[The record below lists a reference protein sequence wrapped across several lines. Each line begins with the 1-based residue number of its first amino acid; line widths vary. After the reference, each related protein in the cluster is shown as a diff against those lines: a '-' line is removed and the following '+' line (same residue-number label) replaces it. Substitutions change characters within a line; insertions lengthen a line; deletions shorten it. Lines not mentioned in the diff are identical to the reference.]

1 MRPRRARRPP
11 RRSAQSR
18 RRAAATR
25 RVVKAETTLTP
36 QIAYDARDLGD
47 VDEDRV
53 TPKLTLMEEVLLLGL
68 KVRMPRTSD
77 LTAQDKQGY
86 LCPSR
91 MRNRV

>member
-18 RRAAATR
+18 RPAAATR

-68 KVRMPRTSD
+68 KVRTPRTND

-86 LCPSR
+86 LCPSSMLIR
-91 MRNRV
+91 I